1 MMKND
6 VRYPVPAPREP
17 LRMVFM
23 GTPDFA
29 AASLAALGKYAER
42 TGAKIVGVF
51 TREDKP
57 AGRGH
62 KLTPPPVKVLAE
74 KMGVPVFQPK
84 TLRAPEPVS
93 YTHLTLPTTSRV

>member
-42 TGAKIVGVF
+42 TGAKIVGVSSYSF
-51 TREDKP
+51 T
-57 AGRGH
+57 A
-62 KLTPPPVKVLAE
+62 
-74 KMGVPVFQPK
+74 
-84 TLRAPEPVS
+84 
-93 YTHLTLPTTSRV
+93 